1 MKNGRRRRGS
11 RNCFREFPKGCVTD
25 FSFGWCEERSGS
37 NFGLEKSDFRCSCQS
52 VSRREVQ
59 QAKRKRSRILRSL
72 RCGEWRRR
80 SSRRFWKQDGRE
92 EEEGRHGREKKEATT
107 VATSR
112 PSCAKNS
119 SVSALISIV
128 CFLLG
133 RRGFW
138 PRMVPG
144 SGFESVSWENGH

>member
-1 MKNGRRRRGS
+1 MRK
-11 RNCFREFPKGCVTD
+11 EVQA
-25 FSFGWCEERSGS
+25 
-37 NFGLEKSDFRCSCQS
+37 NFGLEKCDFRCSCQS

-59 QAKRKRSRILRSL
+59 QSEKKTKQDFAFFALRGVEEEILQAL
-72 RCGEWRRR
+72 PG
-80 SSRRFWKQDGRE
+80 KQDGRE

-128 CFLLG
+128 CLFFVGKKGILAQDGSREWLQIGELG
-133 RRGFW
+133 KRPLIIYNRVCAGGVCVWKRR
-138 PRMVPG
+138 V
-144 SGFESVSWENGH
+144 

>member
-1 MKNGRRRRGS
+1 MQ
-11 RNCFREFPKGCVTD
+11 
-25 FSFGWCEERSGS
+25 
-37 NFGLEKSDFRCSCQS
+37 LS

-59 QAKRKRSRILRSL
+59 QSEKKT
-72 RCGEWRRR
+72 
-80 SSRRFWKQDGRE
+80 KQDFAFFALRGVEEEILQALPVKQEE